1 MNILSIQSRVAYG
14 HVGNAAAQFTL
25 QRLGHT
31 VWPVETA
38 YLSNHLGYK
47 TWRGRFPS
55 AEEVNEVVVGLGELG
70 VLAACDAVL
79 SGYLGAV
86 GNGATV
92 ANAVKLVR
100 AGNPKAVYACDP
112 VMGDLPHGLFVKP
125 EVPPIFAEMLL
136 PLADFA
142 FPNAYELEYLTGGR
156 TATMPEA
163 LAAADLFLA
172 KMRPGATVIMTSLLR
187 QDGPQGA
194 IETLAVS
201 KDAAW
206 IVSTPRYDAPPHGA
220 GDCFAALFLGH
231 HLYMR
236 DPESTLGFA
245 ATAIHAVIA
254 ASAEAGTE
262 ELLLVPTQDRLRP
275 TKFDFPPQRVR

>member
-70 VLAACDAVL
+70 VLASCDAVL

-92 ANAVKLVR
+92 ADAVKFVR
-100 AGNPKAVYACDP
+100 ARNPQAIYACDP

-125 EVPPIFAEMLL
+125 EIPPIFAEKLL

-142 FPNAYELEYLTGGR
+142 FPNAYEVEHLTGGR
-156 TATMPEA
+156 TATMSGA
-163 LAAADLFLA
+163 LAAADAFLT
-172 KMRPGATVIMTSLLR
+172 KMRAGATVIITSLLR
-187 QDGPQGA
+187 EDGPPGS

-201 KDAAW
+201 RESAW
-206 IVSTPRYDAPPHGA
+206 VVATPRYNAPPHGA

-231 HLYMR
+231 YLYLRNLEM
-236 DPESTLGFA
+236 TLGYTT
-245 ATAIHAVIA
+245 TAIHAVIA
-254 ASAEAGTE
+254 ASAKAGTE
-262 ELLLVPTQDRLRP
+262 ELLLVPAQDSLRP
-275 TKFDFPPQRVR
+275 AKVEFAPQRVR